1 LSNDELLEILAETKD
16 PLRVQPHLKK
26 FFEGINR
33 LQFDENKEIVGM
45 ESGEKE
51 KVSFDNIIKPADAK
65 GLVEKWL
72 CETETEMFASI
83 KREVLLSIDDYIV
96 TPRREWVQKWIGQAV
111 ICGATVAWTREVE
124 EAIAADTSGQCTALK
139 EYHTKCENQITELVE
154 LVRTDLNPG
163 LRITLEALIVIDVHA
178 KDVVNLLVEERC
190 SSMDSFVW
198 LSQLR
203 YYKVPGDIRVRMVQ
217 TDVPYGC
224 EYLGNTPRLVIT
236 PLTDRCYRTLMC
248 AMDLYLGG
256 APEGPAGTG
265 KTETSKDLAKALAKH
280 CVVFNCS
287 DQLDHVAMGKFFK
300 VIKFSCVFVRLRVY

>member
-1 LSNDELLEILAETKD
+1 LEILAETKE

-33 LQFDENKEIVGM
+33 LQFDENKEILGM
-45 ESGEKE
+45 ESAEKE
-51 KVSFDNIIKPADAK
+51 KVLFNNSIKPAESK

-72 CETETEMFASI
+72 CETEAEMFASV
-83 KREVLLSIDDYIV
+83 KREVLLAIDDYTE

-124 EAIAADTSGQCTALK
+124 EAIAADQSGDCVLLT
-139 EYHTKCENQITELVE
+139 EYHNKCEQQISELVE
-154 LVRTDLNPG
+154 LVQTDLPAG

-178 KDVVNLLVEERC
+178 KDVVKLLVDERC
-190 SSMDSFVW
+190 SSVDSFVW

-203 YYKVPGDIRVRMVQ
+203 YYKVDNDIRVRMVQ

-300 VIKFSCVFVRLRVY
+300 VPYLR